1 MIIVYNGWIK
11 YEINSYSVNHKTK
24 LINLE
29 VKTMFLKLKNVYKKE
44 FVQSITS
51 IEYWCT
57 MLFTSNSLNR
67 VLIFQSALIS
77 LEFNET
83 QKVLLESEI
92 NDYSYSKAILNSK
105 ITDLVEVKSLLS
117 SQQQFSY
124 CFTLIHISLM
134 FISTPPKNVRKRWC
148 FQGVQKRN
156 NGLKG

>member
-1 MIIVYNGWIK
+1 M
-11 YEINSYSVNHKTK
+11 
-24 LINLE
+24 
-29 VKTMFLKLKNVYKKE
+29 KTMFLKLKNAYKKE
-44 FVQSITS
+44 FIQSITN

-57 MLFTSNSLNR
+57 MLFTSYRFNR
-67 VLIFQSALIS
+67 VLIFLSASFS
-77 LEFNET
+77 LEFKGT

-134 FISTPPKNVRKRWC
+134 FISTPPKNVRKRWY

-156 NGLKG
+156 NGLEG

>member
-11 YEINSYSVNHKTK
+11 YEINSSSVNHETK

-92 NDYSYSKAILNSK
+92 NDSVTAKLYSTRRLLIWLRWNHSF
-105 ITDLVEVKSLLS
+105 LVSSSLVTAS
-117 SQQQFSY
+117 IWS
-124 CFTLIHISLM
+124 TLA
-134 FISTPPKNVRKRWC
+134 
-148 FQGVQKRN
+148 
-156 NGLKG
+156 